1 MPIRIFA
8 NHAHVFPAS
17 VNPDGTID
25 RLLKLLDNTGIDQAV
40 CFAPFPHQ
48 FEKAGFHQAQPNDWL
63 AREIWGQPRLFG
75 FGTLDLTLPDIEA
88 QVRHAKSLG
97 LRGLKLHPNAQ
108 KFDLLSPPALKAYAA
123 AEAQELFIT
132 FHSGV
137 HRYPLKGV
145 DVRHFDEIAWK
156 FPDLRFS
163 MEHVGGYSFFP
174 GALAVIVNHIP
185 YPPVPGR
192 RCRVYA
198 GLTSCL
204 TPRHLR
210 FWYLP
215 PERLNELI
223 LQAGVDQL
231 IFGLDFPY
239 NLESQIETAI
249 NTIRALDLSEEDQ
262 AKILGANLREALALP
277 EDVPSV

>member
-1 MPIRIFA
+1 MAIRILA
-8 NHAHVFPAS
+8 NHAHVFPPS

-25 RLLKLLDNTGIDQAV
+25 RLLQLLDNTGIEQAV
-40 CFAPFPHQ
+40 CFAPFAHQ
-48 FEKAGFHQAQPNDWL
+48 FESAGFNSATPNDWL
-63 AREIWGQPRLFG
+63 AREIANQPRLFG
-75 FGTLDLTLPDIEA
+75 FGTLDLTRSDIEA

-97 LRGLKLHPNAQ
+97 FRGLKLHPNSQ
-108 KFDLLSPPALKAYAA
+108 KFDILSPPALKAYAA
-123 AEAQELFIT
+123 AEAQEMFIS

-137 HRYPLKGV
+137 HRYPLKGMSV
-145 DVRHFDEIAWK
+145 LHFDEVAET

-163 MEHVGGYSFFP
+163 LEHVGGYSFFP
-174 GALAVIVNHIP
+174 DALAVIVNHIP

-192 RCRVYA
+192 RCMVYA

-204 TPRHLR
+204 TPSFLR

-239 NLESQIETAI
+239 NLERHIDIAI
-249 NTIRALDLSEEDQ
+249 NTIRGLDLPEADQ
-262 AKILGANLREALALP
+262 TKILGGNLREALGLQTA
-277 EDVPSV
+277 